1 MTNFARLEDTTHGQC
16 LAEII
21 TKDEGEKF
29 GPAVRM
35 RIDKG
40 FTVEVTV
47 GPYSDDEDGWDEAEK
62 HLADLVM
69 QEVADELAGMVA
81 KLSA

>member
-1 MTNFARLEDTTHGQC
+1 MTIFARLEDTTHGQC

-21 TKDEGEKF
+21 APVGGEKC
-29 GPAVRM
+29 GPSVRL

-47 GPYSDDEDGWDEAEK
+47 GPYSDDAAGWDNAEK

-69 QEVADELAGMVA
+69 QDVADELAGMAA